1 MPAAPTI
8 IYTKTDEAPA
18 LATYSLLPIVQA
30 FTKHSGIAVETRDI
44 SLAGRILANFA
55 DLLPAE
61 QRTSDALAELGGLT
75 LKPEANIIKLPNISA
90 SVPQLKEAIA
100 ELQAHG
106 YKLPDFPE
114 TPKNDAEK
122 DIRVRYGKVMG
133 SAVNPVLREGNSDR
147 RAPKAVK
154 DYAKK
159 HPHAMGAWS
168 ADSKTA
174 VSTMGHDDFFSNEKS
189 VTVAAATTVRIEFVP
204 APAPAGATPEA
215 IAKAAQTVV
224 LKEKTPLK
232 AGEILDATFMNR
244 KALGAFFAQ
253 QIKRAKKDG
262 ILFSL
267 HLKATM
273 MKVSDPIMFGLA
285 VRVFFKDLFTKHSA
299 TLASLGVDLN
309 NGFGD
314 LVEKLSKL
322 PADQRAA
329 IEADIAAIFAAQPG
343 VAMVNSDKGITNL
356 HVPSDVIVDASM
368 PAMIRAGGKMYDR
381 EGKPQDAVC
390 VIPDSCYAGVYQT
403 TIDFC
408 KKHGAFDPAK
418 MGTVPNVGLMAQAA
432 EEYGSHNKT
441 FQAPGNG
448 TIQVVNEAGQIIL
461 SHAVEAGDVWRACQ
475 TKDAPVQDW
484 VKLAVNRARLS
495 ATPAIFWLD
504 EKRAHDGQIIAKV
517 KTYLAQQDTKGL
529 EIQILAPAAAC
540 QFTLERLKAGQD
552 TISVTGNVLRDYLTD
567 LFPILEVGTSA
578 KMLSI
583 VPLMNGGG
591 LFETGAGG
599 SAPKHVQQFVAENF
613 LRWDSLGEFFALAAS
628 FEHLGITQNHAKA
641 KVLAETLDE
650 ANGKFL
656 EYDKS
661 PARKVGAGIDN
672 RGSHFYLAL
681 YWAQALAAQS
691 KDSALKA
698 IFAPVAEKLAAG
710 EKQIVAEL
718 IAVQGKPADIGGYYQ
733 PDDKKASAALRPSA
747 TFNAIL
753 DAV

>member
-1 MPAAPTI
+1 MPTI

-18 LATYSLLPIVQA
+18 LATYSLLPIIQA

-44 SLAGRILANFA
+44 SLAGRIIAAFPENLT
-55 DLLPAE
+55 PA
-61 QRTSDALAELGGLT
+61 QRQPDDLAELGALT
-75 LKPEANIIKLPNISA
+75 LKPEANIIKLPNVSA
-90 SVPQLKEAIA
+90 SVPQLIEAIT

-106 YKLPDFPE
+106 YNIPSYAAD
-114 TPKNDAEK
+114 PKTDAEK
-122 DIRVRYGKVMG
+122 AARARYAKVLG

-159 HPHAMGAWS
+159 HPHSMGAWS
-168 ADSKTA
+168 PTSKTA
-174 VSTMGHDDFFSNEKS
+174 VATMGHDDFFSNEKS
-189 VTVAAATTVRIEFVP
+189 VTVPAATTVRIEFVP
-204 APAPAGATPEA
+204 APSVASAKEGKPPEP
-215 IAKAAQTVV
+215 TVV
-224 LKEKTPLK
+224 LKDKLALQ
-232 AGEILDATFMNR
+232 AGEILDATFMSK

-253 QIKRAKKDG
+253 QMIRAKKDG
-262 ILFSL
+262 VLFSL

-285 VRVFFKDLFTKHSA
+285 VRVFYAALFQKHAA
-299 TLASLGVDLN
+299 TLAKLGVDLN
-309 NGFGD
+309 NGFND
-314 LVEKLSKL
+314 LVEKIATL
-322 PADQRAA
+322 PAAEKAA
-329 IEADIAAIFAAQPG
+329 IEADIAAVYAARPA

-368 PAMIRAGGKMYDR
+368 PAMIRVGGKMYDTA
-381 EGKPQDAVC
+381 GKLQDTLC
-390 VIPDSCYAGVYQT
+390 VIPDACYAGVYQT

-408 KKHGAFDPAK
+408 KKHGAFDPK
-418 MGTVPNVGLMAQAA
+418 TMGSVPNVGLMAQAA

-441 FQAPGNG
+441 FQPPGNG
-448 TIQVVNEAGQIIL
+448 TVRVVDAAGQVL
-461 SHAVEAGDVWRACQ
+461 LEHAVEAGDIWRACQ
-475 TKDAPVQDW
+475 AKDAAIQNW

-495 ATPAIFWLD
+495 ATPAVFWLD
-504 EKRAHDGQIIAKV
+504 EKRAHDAQVIAKV
-517 KTYLAQQDTKGL
+517 KPVLAALDTAGL
-529 EIQILAPAAAC
+529 DLRILAPAAAT

-599 SAPKHVQQFVAENF
+599 SAPKHVEQFAQENY

-628 FEHLGITQNHAKA
+628 FEHLSQTFNHAKA
-641 KVLAETLDE
+641 KVLADTLDE

-656 EYDKS
+656 ENDRS
-661 PARKVGAGIDN
+661 PGRKLGTTDN

-681 YWAQALAAQS
+681 YWAQALAAQT
-691 KDSALKA
+691 KDADLKKL
-698 IFAPVAEKLAAG
+698 FAPVAEKLTAA
-710 EKQIVAEL
+710 EKQIAAEL
-718 IAVQGKPADIGGYYQ
+718 IAVQGKPCDVGGYYQ
-733 PDDKKASAALRPSA
+733 PDDKKASAALRPSQ
-747 TFNAIL
+747 TLNAIIASL
-753 DAV
+753 